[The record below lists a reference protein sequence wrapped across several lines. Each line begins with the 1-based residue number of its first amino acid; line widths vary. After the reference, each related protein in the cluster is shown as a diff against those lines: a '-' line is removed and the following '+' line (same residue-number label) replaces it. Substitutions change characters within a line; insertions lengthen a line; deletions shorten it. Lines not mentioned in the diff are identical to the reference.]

1 MDLEILKEI
10 LIVFDHLCDVQ
21 GMQVWEQDSNNL
33 AQAAFGRQRSEEDLR
48 WGWGYDALHHG
59 RWVWDSFEDPRKGP
73 HLPSFPTLLR
83 LGGLFGVLW
92 LFFPLNMTMVE
103 IFFGRDEDIWHC
115 LCGIVAAFWRFGIWT
130 KKLLELI
137 SSYFHN
143 GNNKDLIKSQNKCH
157 SIHHNIYWTK
167 VYFQKIQASGIFY
180 QSLGE
185 SVLPENI
192 DLAPRKNYLRKVFCQ
207 KI

>member
-1 MDLEILKEI
+1 
-10 LIVFDHLCDVQ
+10 
-21 GMQVWEQDSNNL
+21 MQVCERNSYNL
-33 AQAAFGRQRSEEDLR
+33 AHASFGRHRSEEDAR
-48 WGWGYDALHHG
+48 WGWEYDVLLLG
-59 RWVWDSFEDPRKGP
+59 RWVWDPFWTARGPKKRTSSSFISYVARI
-73 HLPSFPTLLR
+73 
-83 LGGLFGVLW
+83 GGVLGVLW
-92 LFFPLNMTMVE
+92 LFYPLNMTKVE

-192 DLAPRKNYLRKVFCQ
+192 NLAPR
-207 KI
+207 